1 MLGVKIMSVIA
12 TEISIFS
19 PNSRRIET
27 DIRSLIPKQ
36 AINALTEKLG
46 VDAGKKAEKALRQ
59 MKSIDSDLVQF
70 RVDERRVR
78 IKQTAK

>member
-1 MLGVKIMSVIA
+1 MSVIA

-36 AINALTEKLG
+36 AIHALTEKLG